1 MAFVTIRDKKLA
13 GFYRNIMLNYFFCFQ
28 SDFSSEDFAH
38 MSAPLLY
45 TMFKAKTKFPLHS
58 AVRLKR
64 EDVVFLFLIEYN
76 QEVG

>member
-1 MAFVTIRDKKLA
+1 
-13 GFYRNIMLNYFFCFQ
+13 
-28 SDFSSEDFAH
+28 

-64 EDVVFLFLIEYN
+64 EDVVFLFLIEFD
-76 QEVG
+76 QEVNIIKYNLGGQHYKIKFRRST

>member
-1 MAFVTIRDKKLA
+1 
-13 GFYRNIMLNYFFCFQ
+13 
-28 SDFSSEDFAH
+28 

-76 QEVG
+76 QEVCMLG